1 MADSFQL
8 KAIITGVDKLSPVLD
23 GISKN
28 IKKAGKS
35 AKNKA
40 LMAGAFG
47 TAWSMAFVK
56 PIKDAMDFESS
67 MADVRK
73 VVNFDRPEQFQQ
85 MSQDIL
91 DMSTR
96 LPMAA
101 TDIAKIVAAGGQAG
115 IAAGGL
121 KEFATDAVKMG
132 IAFDEGAD
140 VAGQQMAQWRVSLGL
155 TQKQVEQLGDQ
166 INYLGNTGPVASN
179 QLTDVITRVGSL
191 GKLAH
196 LSGGDVAALG
206 DTISAA
212 GIQTDIAA
220 TGIKRVISTLSGGHI
235 TKLQRAAFHAL
246 HLNPK
251 KVAADMQKDGKKA
264 ILEVFTALSHVA
276 PNKQIGIT
284 KALFGQESLEA
295 IAPLLA
301 NLKQLV
307 GNFNKVG
314 DATKYAGS
322 MQKEYAT
329 RASTTANQLDLVRND
344 INKLSVE
351 TGDALIPAVSDGL
364 HQAMPLLDE
373 VANFIKNNP
382 EVIKVAAGA
391 ATGLAA
397 IGGMAAISM
406 LVAAV
411 GPITLMLGA
420 LVGAGVY
427 IAEHWQDI
435 KKIIDDNNTDS
446 TTYKNAKAVTDSYHF
461 GQTVSAAPLVS
472 DPFGFNSPRNPGAST
487 SPSNGFGALGSGP
500 INFIPYAWIKT
511 ARELSEDMNT
521 AAGGFP
527 GVLTAWRSAPGYNYS
542 APDGQDYLTNNKARI
557 EGEMVIRFEN
567 TPPGTR
573 VSEGKTNAPNVRL
586 TPDVGY
592 SQFSPGYL
600 LR

>member
-28 IKKAGKS
+28 IKKAGKG
-35 AKNKA
+35 AKEKA

-56 PIKDAMDFESS
+56 PIKDAMAFESS

-73 VVNFDRPEQFQQ
+73 VVNFDSPAQFNQ

-91 DMSTR
+91 DMSTQ

-101 TDIAKIVAAGGQAG
+101 NDIAKIVAAGGQAG

-155 TQKQVEQLGDQ
+155 TQTQVEALGDQ

-179 QLTDVITRVGSL
+179 QLTDVVTRVGSL

-196 LSGGDVAALG
+196 LSAGEVAALG

-212 GIQTDIAA
+212 GIQTDVAA
-220 TGIKRVISTLSGGHI
+220 TGIKRVITTLAGGHI
-235 TKLQRAAFHAL
+235 TKLQKAAFHAL
-246 HLNPK
+246 KLNPK

-264 ILEVFTALSHVA
+264 ILEVFSALSKVN
-276 PNKQIGIT
+276 PGKQIGIT

-301 NLKQLV
+301 NLTQLKGNFDKV
-307 GNFNKVG
+307 GN
-314 DATKYAGS
+314 AALYAGS
-322 MQKEYAT
+322 MQKEYAA
-329 RASTTANQLDLVRND
+329 RAGTTANQLELLQNNL
-344 INKLSVE
+344 NKLSVE
-351 TGDALIPAVSDGL
+351 TGDALLPAVSDGL
-364 HQAMPLLDE
+364 AQAMPLLDG

-382 EVIKVAAGA
+382 EVVKVAAA
-391 ATGLAA
+391 AGVGLAA
-397 IGGMAAISM
+397 IGGMAAIGM

-411 GPITLMLGA
+411 GPVTLLLGA
-420 LVGAGVY
+420 LIGAGTY
-427 IAEHWQDI
+427 IAENWE
-435 KKIIDDNNTDS
+435 
-446 TTYKNAKAVTDSYHF
+446 TYKEMWDKGHPMKQKPLTPEQQSASNAF
-461 GQTVSAAPLVS
+461 NPMLQQPQT
-472 DPFGFNSPRNPGAST
+472 
-487 SPSNGFGALGSGP
+487 GFGVLAVQQDVDLQLRARALAGDVS
-500 INFIPYAWIKT
+500 
-511 ARELSEDMNT
+511 SM
-521 AAGGFP
+521 AGGFP
-527 GVLTAWRSAPGYNYS
+527 YALQGWKDAPGYNYS
-542 APDGQDYLTNNKARI
+542 TPDGQDFLTNNKAKI
-557 EGEMVIRFEN
+557 EGEMVVRFEN

-573 VSEGKTNAPNVRL
+573 ISEGKTNTPNVRM

-592 SQFSPGYL
+592 SQFSPSYL

>member
-28 IKKAGKS
+28 IKKAGKG
-35 AKNKA
+35 AKEKA

-56 PIKDAMDFESS
+56 PIKDAMAFESS

-73 VVNFDRPEQFQQ
+73 VVNFDSPAQFNQ

-91 DMSTR
+91 DMSTQ

-101 TDIAKIVAAGGQAG
+101 NDIAKIVAAGGQAG

-155 TQKQVEQLGDQ
+155 TQTQVEALGDQ

-179 QLTDVITRVGSL
+179 QLTDVVTRVGSL

-196 LSGGDVAALG
+196 LSAGEVAALG

-212 GIQTDIAA
+212 GIQTDVAA
-220 TGIKRVISTLSGGHI
+220 TGIKRVITTLAGGHI
-235 TKLQRAAFHAL
+235 TKLQKAAFHAL
-246 HLNPK
+246 KLNPK

-264 ILEVFTALSHVA
+264 ILEVFSALSKVN
-276 PNKQIGIT
+276 PGKQIGIT

-301 NLKQLV
+301 NLAQLKGNFDKV
-307 GNFNKVG
+307 GN
-314 DATKYAGS
+314 AALYAGS
-322 MQKEYAT
+322 MQKEYAA
-329 RASTTANQLDLVRND
+329 RAGTTANQLELLQNNL
-344 INKLSVE
+344 NKLSVE
-351 TGDALIPAVSDGL
+351 TGDALLPAVSDGL
-364 HQAMPLLDE
+364 AQAMPLLDG

-382 EVIKVAAGA
+382 EVVKVAAA
-391 ATGLAA
+391 AGVGLAA
-397 IGGMAAISM
+397 IGGMAAIGM

-411 GPITLMLGA
+411 GPVTLLLGA
-420 LVGAGVY
+420 LIGAGTY
-427 IAEHWQDI
+427 IAENWE
-435 KKIIDDNNTDS
+435 
-446 TTYKNAKAVTDSYHF
+446 TYKEMWDKGHPMEQKPLTSEQQTAANAF
-461 GQTVSAAPLVS
+461 NPMLQQPQT
-472 DPFGFNSPRNPGAST
+472 
-487 SPSNGFGALGSGP
+487 GFGVLAVQQDVDLQLRARALAGDVS
-500 INFIPYAWIKT
+500 
-511 ARELSEDMNT
+511 SM
-521 AAGGFP
+521 AGGFP
-527 GVLTAWRSAPGYNYS
+527 YALQGWKDAPGYNYS
-542 APDGQDYLTNNKARI
+542 TPDGQDFLTNNKSKI
-557 EGEMVIRFEN
+557 EGEMVVRFEN

-573 VSEGKTNAPNVRL
+573 ISEGKTNTPNVRM

-592 SQFSPGYL
+592 SQFSPNYL
-600 LR
+600 MR

>member
-28 IKKAGKS
+28 IKKAGKG
-35 AKNKA
+35 AKEKA

-56 PIKDAMDFESS
+56 PIKDAMAFESS

-73 VVNFDRPEQFQQ
+73 VVNFDSPAQFNQ

-91 DMSTR
+91 DMSTQ

-101 TDIAKIVAAGGQAG
+101 NDIAKIVAAGGQAG

-155 TQKQVEQLGDQ
+155 TQTQVEALGDQ

-179 QLTDVITRVGSL
+179 QLTDVVTRVGSL

-196 LSGGDVAALG
+196 LSAGEVAALG

-212 GIQTDIAA
+212 GIQTDVAA
-220 TGIKRVISTLSGGHI
+220 TGIKRVITTLAGGHI
-235 TKLQRAAFHAL
+235 TKLQKAAFHAL
-246 HLNPK
+246 KLNPK

-264 ILEVFTALSHVA
+264 ILEVFSALSKVN
-276 PNKQIGIT
+276 PGKQIDIT

-301 NLKQLV
+301 NLAQLK
-307 GNFNKVG
+307 GNFDKVG
-314 DATKYAGS
+314 DAARYAGS
-322 MQKEYAT
+322 MQKEYAA
-329 RASTTANQLDLVRND
+329 RADTTANKMELLQNNL
-344 INKLSVE
+344 NKLSVE
-351 TGDALIPAVSDGL
+351 TGDALLPAVSDGL
-364 HQAMPLLDE
+364 AQAMPLLDG

-382 EVIKVAAGA
+382 EVVKVAAA
-391 ATGLAA
+391 AGVGLAA
-397 IGGMAAISM
+397 IGGMAAIGM

-411 GPITLMLGA
+411 GPVTLLLGA
-420 LVGAGVY
+420 LIGAGTY
-427 IAEHWQDI
+427 IAENWE
-435 KKIIDDNNTDS
+435 
-446 TTYKNAKAVTDSYHF
+446 TYKEMWDKGHPMEQKPLTPEQQTAANAF
-461 GQTVSAAPLVS
+461 NPMLQQPQT
-472 DPFGFNSPRNPGAST
+472 
-487 SPSNGFGALGSGP
+487 GFGVLAVQQDVDLQLRARALAGDVS
-500 INFIPYAWIKT
+500 
-511 ARELSEDMNT
+511 SM
-521 AAGGFP
+521 AGGFP
-527 GVLTAWRSAPGYNYS
+527 YALQGWKDAPGYNYS
-542 APDGQDYLTNNKARI
+542 TPDGQDFLTNNKSKI
-557 EGEMVIRFEN
+557 EGEMVVRFEN

-573 VSEGKTNAPNVRL
+573 ISEGKTNTPNVRM

-592 SQFSPGYL
+592 SQFSPSYL